1 MAAFHFSSHWQ
12 TTALYPQG
20 PGIHVDPE
28 RSTVS
33 CPFLA
38 PILRPDFTGAVWL
51 KVLEF
56 ASGVVATIELSRCSP
71 YGYDQRFEVH

>member
-1 MAAFHFSSHWQ
+1 M
-12 TTALYPQG
+12 
-20 PGIHVDPE
+20 V
-28 RSTVS
+28 
-33 CPFLA
+33 
-38 PILRPDFTGAVWL
+38 